1 MNHRHLTEDQLISL
15 GAAAA
20 LPAEAAVCPECL
32 ARRHSVARTLREVAD
47 VATIAVDE
55 QFPPERLARQRA
67 RILARIERYGQRA
80 RVLAF
85 PSPPTHRPALLRPR
99 SVRRW
104 VAAAAA
110 AGLVVGLVAGRS
122 VHDIPSLHVPMRFD
136 HAPATFPVPLRAS
149 SDPLADEEL
158 LREVED
164 AVGSAGPSALR
175 RIEDVTPVAWDGE

>member
-1 MNHRHLTEDQLISL
+1 MNHRHLSEDQLVALS
-15 GAAAA
+15 ASEA
-20 LPAEAAVCPECL
+20 LPAEFAACRECL
-32 ARRHSVARTLREVAD
+32 ARRHSMAQTLREVAD
-47 VATIAVDE
+47 VATIAVDA

-85 PSPPTHRPALLRPR
+85 PSQPAHRPTLRQPR
-99 SVRRW
+99 RFRRW
-104 VAAAAA
+104 VAAAAV
-110 AGLVVGLVAGRS
+110 AGLVVGLFAGRT
-122 VHDIPSLHVPMRFD
+122 VHDVPSLHVPMRFER
-136 HAPATFPVPLRAS
+136 APASFPVPLRAS
-149 SDPLADEEL
+149 SDPLADEEF

>member
-1 MNHRHLTEDQLISL
+1 MTHRHLTEDQLISFS
-15 GAAAA
+15 ASEA
-20 LPAEAAVCPECL
+20 LPAEFAVCPECL
-32 ARRHSVARTLREVAD
+32 ERRHSVARTLREVAD
-47 VATIAVDE
+47 VAAMTVDA

-80 RVLAF
+80 RVLTF
-85 PSPPTHRPALLRPR
+85 PSQPAQRPALLRPR

-110 AGLVVGLVAGRS
+110 AGLVVGLVAGRT
-122 VHDIPSLHVPMRFD
+122 VHDVPSLHVPMAFD
-136 HAPATFPVPLRAS
+136 HAAAFPVPLRAS
-149 SDPLADEEL
+149 SDPLGDEEL